1 MRSTMQQMLSSVAL
15 AVCLLAFLAAS
26 ALASPGELDPTFTT
40 GAGFNGTVTAI
51 AVQPDG
57 KIVVGGG
64 FTLYASTATAYIARL
79 NADGTLDRSFVGVTG
94 LDSAIYAVALQPD
107 GKIIIGGAFTCIG
120 ATDPSTALQCLSTGG
135 ATRNR
140 IARLNSDG
148 TLDTGYALPAM
159 SGFDGPVRTLALQAD
174 GKVIVGGDFTT
185 GYGTPVAVHSIARLD
200 TDGRVDPT
208 FVQTGVGLDG
218 PVFTTAIQPDGK
230 VLIGGNFTH
239 LEGSSMP
246 YVARLNSNGAMD
258 TTFVPT
264 GTGLDGLV
272 LSLALQSDGNV
283 VAGGSFTSYN
293 AVARSRL
300 ARLTSTGGL
309 DTTFAPTTGLVG
321 GSGAYVALQPNG
333 KIVVAGGF
341 TEYNGTARAG
351 LAQVLS
357 DGSLDSTFAVGT
369 GLNATAQVVTVAAG
383 SVLVGGNFTTYNGAT
398 RGSLARIYGTASLAL
413 SKSGAG
419 TGTVTS
425 AAAGI
430 ACGTTCSAVFD
441 QASSVTLTATAAAG
455 STFTGW
461 GGACSGTSATCVV
474 TMSAAV
480 AVTATFAPD
489 SAFTVTKVKAKTSAG
504 RIVLTSTIT
513 VPGAGA
519 IAQIATTKK
528 GKTTTTRCST
538 KKVASKAGTY
548 KLTCTIR
555 NSASAALRKASLA
568 LTIRTAF
575 TPTNGSLA
583 AKTQALKVKRLR

>member
-40 GAGFNGTVTAI
+40 GVGFNGTVTAI

-64 FTLYASTATAYIARL
+64 FTTYASTPVLHVARL
-79 NADGTLDRSFVGVTG
+79 NADGTLDRSFVGLTG
-94 LDSAIYAVALQPD
+94 SDSGVQAIAVQPD
-107 GKIIIGGAFTCIG
+107 GKIIIGGRFHCVG
-120 ATDPSTALQCLSTGG
+120 ATDSFDATTCVATGG
-135 ATRNR
+135 AMRNG

-148 TLDTGYALPAM
+148 TLDTGYALPAV
-159 SGFDGPVRTLALQAD
+159 SGFDGIVWTLALQAD
-174 GKVIVGGDFTT
+174 GKVIVGGAFPR
-185 GYGTPVAVHSIARLD
+185 GFGTPVAVHSIARLD

-208 FVQTGVGLDG
+208 FVQTGTGLDG
-218 PVFTTAIQPDGK
+218 SVFTTAIQPDGK
-230 VLIGGNFTH
+230 VLIGGDFTH

-264 GTGLDGLV
+264 GTGLNGLV
-272 LSLALQSDGNV
+272 QSLALQPDGNV
-283 VAGGSFTSYN
+283 VAGGFFTSYN
-293 AVARSRL
+293 AVSRSNL

-309 DTTFAPTTGLVG
+309 DTTFAPGAGLVG
-321 GSGAYVALQPNG
+321 GLGAIVALQPNG
-333 KIVVAGGF
+333 KIVVAGDF
-341 TEYNGTARAG
+341 ATYNGTARAG

-369 GLNATAQVVTVAAG
+369 GLNETAQVVTVAAG
-383 SVLVGGNFTTYNGAT
+383 SVIVGGNFTTYNGAT
-398 RGSLARIYGTASLAL
+398 RGKLARIYDTASLAL
-413 SKSGAG
+413 SKLGTG

-441 QASSVTLTATAAAG
+441 QASGVTLTATAAAG

-480 AVTATFAPD
+480 AVTAAFAPD

-519 IAQIATTKK
+519 IAQTATTKK
-528 GKTTTTRCST
+528 GKKTTTRCST

>member
-1 MRSTMQQMLSSVAL
+1 MQQMLSSVAL

-148 TLDTGYALPAM
+148 TLDTGYALPAV

-264 GTGLDGLV
+264 GTGLNGLV

-398 RGSLARIYGTASLAL
+398 RGRLARIYGTASLAL

-430 ACGTTCSAVFD
+430 ACGTTCSAVD
-441 QASSVTLTATAAAG
+441 RKSV
-455 STFTGW
+455 
-461 GGACSGTSATCVV
+461 V
-474 TMSAAV
+474 
-480 AVTATFAPD
+480 
-489 SAFTVTKVKAKTSAG
+489 
-504 RIVLTSTIT
+504 
-513 VPGAGA
+513 
-519 IAQIATTKK
+519 
-528 GKTTTTRCST
+528 
-538 KKVASKAGTY
+538 
-548 KLTCTIR
+548 
-555 NSASAALRKASLA
+555 
-568 LTIRTAF
+568 
-575 TPTNGSLA
+575 
-583 AKTQALKVKRLR
+583 